1 MFGVGAATVAT
12 VLAVLFVG
20 GVVMGIA
27 GFGYA
32 LVGTATLA
40 ALLDPATAVVVMI
53 LPMLATNVQLLTEL
67 DRESLSTCFARFRP
81 YLAAA
86 IVGTL
91 LGMVLLDR
99 IPSDVLAL
107 GLGVLTLGYVGLTQ
121 PYVTV
126 PGRAAATDYCFRPTG
141 PAKAALGFASG
152 VVFGASNVAVQTV
165 AYLDSLELDRST
177 FVGVLAMVLVGI
189 SVVRVAAA
197 WLLGLYDAPGA
208 LSLSLLGIVPGLVG
222 VAAGQRVR
230 SSVPERARTA
240 GTLLLLGVIGVRLTA
255 KGL

>member
-1 MFGVGAATVAT
+1 VFGVGATTVAT

-107 GLGVLTLGYVGLTQ
+107 ALGVLTLGYVGLTQ

-126 PGRAAATDYCFRPTG
+126 PGRATATDYCFRPTG
-141 PAKAALGFASG
+141 PAKAALGFVSG
-152 VVFGASNVAVQTV
+152 IVFGASNVAVQTV
-165 AYLDSLELDRST
+165 AYLDSLELGRST

-189 SVVRVAAA
+189 SVVRVVAA